1 MSELIIPDVE
11 ITPDVPESVES
22 VIETVENVEN
32 VVNYSEKNLA
42 ELVKLFEELVQNEDR
57 MKMSKEAE
65 AIKAA
70 FYRRLQKE
78 KADAGLVADAVAE
91 DVDSEAVE
99 TEDSASSD
107 SVGDNPFVEIEK
119 GFKNIY
125 NTYKKER
132 AEYNRQLEKERENNL
147 ALKEAVIADL
157 KVLLEK
163 QEDVNA
169 TFPEFREIQNRWR
182 AIGPVPAQNY
192 RNINETYQLYVEQFY
207 DMVKINRELRDLDFK
222 KNLEAKEQFCQFAEK
237 LAENPNVVEAFRELQ
252 KLHEQ
257 WKEFGP
263 VAKEYRDQ
271 IWDRFKA
278 ATAVVNK
285 KYQAFFEGLKEQQAD
300 NLAKKTVLCEKV
312 EEIADREVANSNE
325 WNAFSKEIE
334 DIQKEWKSIG
344 FASKKD
350 NQKIYDRFRAACDK
364 FYGRKRE
371 FYNEYKDSINSN
383 LEKKISLCEAAEMLK
398 SSTEWKKATDQF
410 INLQKQW
417 KEIGAVPRKKSEQL
431 WKRFRAA
438 CDEFFAERDK
448 NAKPENDF
456 YGNLKAKQRL
466 IEEIKSYVL
475 TGDDAADH
483 EAMLAFQKRWQEIG
497 FVPFKEK
504 DNVAQAYKSAMN
516 AKFPNTSRQGR
527 RSRGGKQLSEKD
539 RLIQKYNQL
548 EQDIVTYENNIGFFS
563 MSKNS
568 EPLIKQMQQ
577 RIEEAKVELSSLAE
591 QIRTLND
598 AEEHE

>member
-1 MSELIIPDVE
+1 
-11 ITPDVPESVES
+11 
-22 VIETVENVEN
+22 
-32 VVNYSEKNLA
+32 
-42 ELVKLFEELVQNEDR
+42 
-57 MKMSKEAE
+57 
-65 AIKAA
+65 
-70 FYRRLQKE
+70 
-78 KADAGLVADAVAE
+78 
-91 DVDSEAVE
+91 
-99 TEDSASSD
+99 
-107 SVGDNPFVEIEK
+107 
-119 GFKNIY
+119 
-125 NTYKKER
+125 
-132 AEYNRQLEKERENNL
+132 
-147 ALKEAVIADL
+147 
-157 KVLLEK
+157 
-163 QEDVNA
+163 
-169 TFPEFREIQNRWR
+169 
-182 AIGPVPAQNY
+182 
-192 RNINETYQLYVEQFY
+192 
-207 DMVKINRELRDLDFK
+207 
-222 KNLEAKEQFCQFAEK
+222 
-237 LAENPNVVEAFRELQ
+237 
-252 KLHEQ
+252 
-257 WKEFGP
+257 
-263 VAKEYRDQ
+263 
-271 IWDRFKA
+271 
-278 ATAVVNK
+278 
-285 KYQAFFEGLKEQQAD
+285 
-300 NLAKKTVLCEKV
+300 
-312 EEIADREVANSNE
+312 
-325 WNAFSKEIE
+325 
-334 DIQKEWKSIG
+334 
-344 FASKKD
+344 
-350 NQKIYDRFRAACDK
+350 
-364 FYGRKRE
+364 
-371 FYNEYKDSINSN
+371 
-383 LEKKISLCEAAEMLK
+383 MLK

-438 CDEFFAERDK
+438 CDEFFAERDR

-466 IEEIKSYVL
+466 IEEIKSYAL